1 MQEVIPTRKASH
13 TVSALGYTQKKCQ
26 TSVHDLELQK
36 KSQRKGSLPGTLT
49 HSFF

>member
-1 MQEVIPTRKASH
+1 MKEVILIREASH

-36 KSQRKGSLPGTLT
+36 TVKGRVLFQGP
-49 HSFF
+49 